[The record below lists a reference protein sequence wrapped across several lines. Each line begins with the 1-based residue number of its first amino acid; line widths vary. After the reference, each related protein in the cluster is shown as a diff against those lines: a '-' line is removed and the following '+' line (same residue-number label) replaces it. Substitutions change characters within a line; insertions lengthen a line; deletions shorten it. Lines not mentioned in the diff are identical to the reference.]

1 MRLFMIITFVILA
14 TTILLFV
21 FSKLRPDLVAVL
33 SLLALYLSGVITTQQ
48 ALAGFADSTVIL
60 VAALFVVSEGLSR
73 TGITAWLGE
82 QLLQRAG
89 ESETRLLIVLVV
101 GTALISSMLS
111 NTGTVA
117 MLLPAAVAAAW
128 RIGSIPSRFLMPMAF
143 GASLG
148 GLLTLIG
155 SPTNIVVSDTLSAA
169 GLPPFGFFEFAKI
182 GVPLLIGAVVLLRFA
197 APRLLAD
204 RPSGDRPVDLQAT
217 MSQMAHSYGLM
228 SRLFVLPIPA
238 ESDLAGKTLRD
249 LGLGERYGLTVLR
262 IERVRAETSRPL
274 RRRLVP
280 NQFETDEDNEL
291 TVPDANTVV
300 RADDKLLVKGTPDAV
315 ARAAANL
322 HVPATA
328 VKGDESGLAEV
339 MLSHDVG
346 LAEILVAPRSDY
358 TGHTLA
364 DSDIAAKFNVQ
375 VISLLRGD
383 HLMPRQRTQL
393 ELGDTL
399 LVRGKWTDIERL
411 RDEQTNFVV
420 VGDPQAVAR
429 QVVDFG
435 PQAFIAIVALAA
447 MVIMMVT
454 GIVPT
459 VIAAL
464 IAAVVMVLGRAVT
477 AEGAYRAINWSTV
490 VLIAAMLPMSTAMEV
505 TGGAEFLA
513 NALVQTLGSVG
524 PLAVLAGVF
533 ILTSLLSQ
541 VMSST
546 ATVVLLAPIVLQT
559 AQQLQSSP
567 YPLMMATAVAAA
579 AAFLTPIASPT
590 NMLVFAPGGYKFGD
604 FSRLGLPL
612 LALVFVISIVLI
624 PIIWPFS

>member
-1 MRLFMIITFVILA
+1 MIITFAILTA
-14 TTILLFV
+14 TILLFV

-33 SLLALYLSGVITTQQ
+33 SLLALYLSGVITTEQ

-60 VAALFVVSEGLSR
+60 VAALFVVGEGLSR

-82 QLLQRAG
+82 QLLDRAG
-89 ESETRLLIVLVV
+89 ESETRLLMVLVI

-128 RIGSIPSRFLMPMAF
+128 RIGSIPSRYLMPMAF
-143 GASLG
+143 AASLG

-182 GVPLLIGAVVLLRFA
+182 GLPLLIGAVVLLRFA
-197 APRLLAD
+197 ASRLLAD
-204 RPSGDRPVDLQAT
+204 RPSGDRPVDLHET
-217 MSQMAHSYGLM
+217 MSQMADSYGLL
-228 SRLFVLPIPA
+228 SRLFVLPITA
-238 ESDLAGKTLRD
+238 ESGLAGKTLRD

-262 IERVRAETSRPL
+262 IERPHVETDQPL

-280 NQFETDEDNEL
+280 DQFEADEDDEL
-291 TVPDANTVV
+291 TVPGANTVV
-300 RADDKLLVKGTPDAV
+300 LANDKLLVKGAPAAV
-315 ARAAANL
+315 TRAAAAL
-322 HVPATA
+322 HTSATP
-328 VKGDESGLAEV
+328 VKGDASGLAEV
-339 MLSHDVG
+339 MLSHEVG

-358 TGHTLA
+358 AGRTLA
-364 DSDIAAKFNVQ
+364 RSDIAAKFNIQ

-383 HLMPRQRTQL
+383 HLMPRQSTRL

-399 LVRGKWTDIERL
+399 LVRGRWTDIERL
-411 RDEQTNFVV
+411 RNEQTNFVV

-454 GIVPT
+454 GVVPT

-464 IAAVVMVLGRAVT
+464 IAAVVMILGRAVT
-477 AEGAYRAINWSTV
+477 VEGAYRAISWSTV

-533 ILTSLLSQ
+533 ILTALLSQ
-541 VMSST
+541 VMSNT
-546 ATVVLLAPIVLQT
+546 ATVVLLAPIVMQT
-559 AQQLQSSP
+559 AQQLQTSP

-590 NMLVFAPGGYKFGD
+590 NMLVFTPGGYQFSD

-612 LALVFVISIVLI
+612 LLLVFVVSIVLI
-624 PIIWPFS
+624 PVIWPFS

>member
-1 MRLFMIITFVILA
+1 MIITFIILA
-14 TTILLFV
+14 ATILLFV

-60 VAALFVVSEGLSR
+60 IAALFVVGEGLSR

-89 ESETRLLIVLVV
+89 DSETRLLIVLVV

-169 GLPPFGFFEFAKI
+169 GLAPFGFFEFAKI
-182 GVPLLIGAVVLLRFA
+182 GLPLLLAGVVLMRFA
-197 APRLLAD
+197 APRLLTD

-217 MSQMAHSYGLM
+217 MAQMADSYGLL
-228 SRLFVLPIPA
+228 SRLFVLSITA

-249 LGLGERYGLTVLR
+249 LALGERYSLTVLR
-262 IERVRAETSRPL
+262 IERQRAETSRPL
-274 RRRLVP
+274 TRRLVP
-280 NQFETDEDNEL
+280 SHFDRDDDDDEL
-291 TVPDANTVV
+291 TVPGGDTVV
-300 RADDKLLVKGTPDAV
+300 QVDDKLLVKGTREDV
-315 ARAAANL
+315 ARAADAL
-322 HVPATA
+322 HVPAIS
-328 VKGDESGLAEV
+328 VKSDESGLADI
-339 MLSHDVG
+339 MLSHEVG

-358 TGHTLA
+358 AGHTLA
-364 DSDIAAKFNVQ
+364 ESDIAAKFNVQ

-383 HLMPRQRTQL
+383 RLMPRQRTRL

-399 LVRGKWTDIERL
+399 LVRGRWADIERL
-411 RDEQTNFVV
+411 RDEQANFVV

-435 PQAFIAIVALAA
+435 PASFIALVALVG
-447 MVIMMVT
+447 MIILMVT

-464 IAAVVMVLGRAVT
+464 IAAVVMILGRAVT

-513 NALVQTLGSVG
+513 SIG
-524 PLAVLAGVF
+524 PLAILAGVF
-533 ILTSLLSQ
+533 ILTALLSQ
-541 VMSST
+541 VMSNT
-546 ATVVLLAPIVLQT
+546 ATVVLLAPIVMQT
-559 AQQLQSSP
+559 AQQLQTSP

-590 NMLVFAPGGYKFGD
+590 NMLVFTPGGYQFSD

-612 LALVFVISIVLI
+612 LLLVFVVSIVLI
-624 PIIWPFS
+624 PVIWPFS

>member
-1 MRLFMIITFVILA
+1 MIITFIILA
-14 TTILLFV
+14 ATILLFV

-60 VAALFVVSEGLSR
+60 IAALFVVGEGLSR

-89 ESETRLLIVLVV
+89 DSETRLLIVLVV

-169 GLPPFGFFEFAKI
+169 GLAPFGFFEFAKI
-182 GVPLLIGAVVLLRFA
+182 GLPLLLAGVVLMRFA
-197 APRLLAD
+197 APRLLTD

-217 MSQMAHSYGLM
+217 MAQMADSYGLL
-228 SRLFVLPIPA
+228 SRLFVLSITA

-249 LGLGERYGLTVLR
+249 LALGERYSLTVLR
-262 IERVRAETSRPL
+262 IERQRAETSRPL
-274 RRRLVP
+274 TRRLVP
-280 NQFETDEDNEL
+280 SHFDRDDDDDEL
-291 TVPDANTVV
+291 TVPGGDTVV
-300 RADDKLLVKGTPDAV
+300 QVDDKLLVKGTREDV
-315 ARAAANL
+315 ARAADAL
-322 HVPATA
+322 HVPAIS
-328 VKGDESGLAEV
+328 VKSDESGLADI
-339 MLSHDVG
+339 MLSHEVG

-358 TGHTLA
+358 AGHTLA
-364 DSDIAAKFNVQ
+364 ESDIAAKFNVQ

-383 HLMPRQRTQL
+383 RLMPRQRTRL

-399 LVRGKWTDIERL
+399 LVRGRWADIERL
-411 RDEQTNFVV
+411 RDEQANFVV

-435 PQAFIAIVALAA
+435 PASFIALVALVG
-447 MVIMMVT
+447 MIILMVT

-464 IAAVVMVLGRAVT
+464 IAAVVMILGRAVT

-513 NALVQTLGSVG
+513 NSLVQTLGSIG
-524 PLAVLAGVF
+524 PLAILAGVF
-533 ILTSLLSQ
+533 ILTALLSQ
-541 VMSST
+541 VMSNT
-546 ATVVLLAPIVLQT
+546 ATVVLLAPIVMQT
-559 AQQLQSSP
+559 AQQLQTSP

-590 NMLVFAPGGYKFGD
+590 NMLVFTPGGYQFSD

-612 LALVFVISIVLI
+612 LLLVFVVSIVLI
-624 PIIWPFS
+624 PVIWPFS